1 MLLSNPENGSRR
13 SPPPL
18 HGLIAV
24 SLSDSTIA
32 EGRRRGAAVAGRV
45 APSPPPPSSSS
56 PVRPPPPPTAT
67 R

>member
-18 HGLIAV
+18 HGLIARTV

-32 EGRRRGAAVAGRV
+32 EDRRRGGDT
-45 APSPPPPSSSS
+45 APSPPPPPSSSS
-56 PVRPPPPPTAT
+56 TVRPPPPPTAT

>member
-18 HGLIAV
+18 HGLIARTV

-32 EGRRRGAAVAGRV
+32 EGR
-45 APSPPPPSSSS
+45 PPPPSSSS
-56 PVRPPPPPTAT
+56 TVRPPPPPTAT

>member
-13 SPPPL
+13 
-18 HGLIAV
+18 GAAIARTV

-32 EGRRRGAAVAGRV
+32 EGR
-45 APSPPPPSSSS
+45 PPPPSSSS
-56 PVRPPPPPTAT
+56 TVRPPPPPTAT